1 MFRVFTNDE
10 NYDKIESELI
20 KRKKKGESITMCTFV
35 EEMMNKGKAEGIEQG
50 LQQGI
55 QQGIQQG
62 KEQAKI
68 DLVKE
73 QLNNYKDEELVV
85 LYKLDIETIRAI
97 RKEQEMSLTQ

>member
-1 MFRVFTNDE
+1 
-10 NYDKIESELI
+10 
-20 KRKKKGESITMCTFV
+20 MCTFL
-35 EEMMNKGKAEGIEQG
+35 EEIMNKGIEQG
-50 LQQGI
+50 LQQG
-55 QQGIQQG
+55 
-62 KEQAKI
+62 KEEAKI

>member
-1 MFRVFTNDE
+1 
-10 NYDKIESELI
+10 
-20 KRKKKGESITMCTFV
+20 MCTFV
-35 EEMMNKGKAEGIEQG
+35 EEMMNKGKEEGV
-50 LQQGI
+50 QQA
-55 QQGIQQG
+55 Q
-62 KEQAKI
+62 I

>member
-1 MFRVFTNDE
+1 
-10 NYDKIESELI
+10 
-20 KRKKKGESITMCTFV
+20 MCTFV
-35 EEMMNKGKAEGIEQG
+35 EEMMNKGKEEGIE
-50 LQQGI
+50 
-55 QQGIQQG
+55 QGIQQG
-62 KEQAKI
+62 KEEAKI

>member
-35 EEMMNKGKAEGIEQG
+35 EEMMNKGKEQGIEQG
-50 LQQGI
+50 L

>member
-20 KRKKKGESITMCTFV
+20 KRKKKGESITMCTFL
-35 EEMMNKGKAEGIEQG
+35 EEIMNKGIEQG
-50 LQQGI
+50 LQQG
-55 QQGIQQG
+55 
-62 KEQAKI
+62 KEEAKI

>member
-35 EEMMNKGKAEGIEQG
+35 EEMMNKGKEE
-50 LQQGI
+50 GI

-62 KEQAKI
+62 KEEAKI

>member
-1 MFRVFTNDE
+1 
-10 NYDKIESELI
+10 
-20 KRKKKGESITMCTFV
+20 MCTFV
-35 EEMMNKGKAEGIEQG
+35 EEMMNKGKEQGIEQG

-62 KEQAKI
+62 KEEAKI